1 MGTLLYYVQEDDST
15 MLTVLIYITEKQ
27 ANPTEWKK
35 EKVKQF
41 LNYAATHPYA
51 IITHHAIDM
60 ILAGHIN
67 ASYFSETKSR
77 IQAVGH
83 FFMSNNTYF
92 PSNNGTVLSIVKII
106 KVVMSSMEEAV
117 LGALFVNSKKSIP
130 ARQS

>member
-51 IITHHAIDM
+51 IITHQAIDM
-60 ILAGHIN
+60 VLAGHIN
-67 ASYFSETKSR
+67 ASYLSEKNLESKQGAISLCLTTRSSHPTME
-77 IQAVGH
+77 QCCL
-83 FFMSNNTYF
+83 
-92 PSNNGTVLSIVKII
+92 LSK
-106 KVVMSSMEEAV
+106 
-117 LGALFVNSKKSIP
+117 
-130 ARQS
+130 